1 MKLTNIQCK
10 NAKYSSDGKGN
21 KLSDGGGLFLH
32 IQEKGKYWR
41 MNYRFLGKQKTLAL
55 GVYPRMSLAEAREGR
70 ETAKKLLDAGK
81 DPMETKKLDRL
92 ELQTNY
98 ENNFENLAREWHAH
112 KIHTWKPV
120 HAERILSRLE
130 RDIFPKIGARPIC
143 DVTAPELLD
152 AVRRVEARGNYDLAH
167 RVMQTCGQVFR
178 YAVATGRA
186 DKDITQD
193 LKGAL
198 KPAKS
203 KTLAYLSEEELPVFL
218 KKLNRY
224 EEYRGNTLTKLAFK
238 FLVLTF
244 VRSGEIRGAKWD
256 EINWEK
262 REWRIPAD
270 RMKMKEQHIV
280 PLAPQAIAI
289 LREIHKFTGN
299 GYSGY
304 IFPSQQSFRKMMSEN
319 TFLRVI
325 EVLGYKGRTTGHGF
339 RSTASTILNE
349 NGFRSDV
356 IERQLAHGERNQIR
370 AAYNH
375 AEYLEERREMM
386 NWWADYIS
394 KLTH

>member
-1 MKLTNIQCK
+1 
-10 NAKYSSDGKGN
+10 
-21 KLSDGGGLFLH
+21 
-32 IQEKGKYWR
+32 
-41 MNYRFLGKQKTLAL
+41 
-55 GVYPRMSLAEAREGR
+55 MSLAEAREGR
-70 ETAKKLLDAGK
+70 ETAKKRLDAGQ

-112 KIHTWKPV
+112 KIHTWKPI
-120 HAERILSRLE
+120 HAERILSRLG

-143 DVTAPELLD
+143 DITAPELLD

-186 DKDITQD
+186 EKDITQD

-203 KTLAYLSEEELPVFL
+203 KTLAYLSEGELPTFL
-218 KKLNRY
+218 KKLDRY

-262 REWRIPAD
+262 KEWRIPAD

-289 LREIHKFTGN
+289 LKEIHKFTGD

-304 IFPSQQSFRKMMSEN
+304 QHKCQLEWTPFAFFLNFDSIVIRNNWELFIKGARWQSRM
-319 TFLRVI
+319 
-325 EVLGYKGRTTGHGF
+325 
-339 RSTASTILNE
+339 IL
-349 NGFRSDV
+349 
-356 IERQLAHGERNQIR
+356 LH
-370 AAYNH
+370 
-375 AEYLEERREMM
+375 
-386 NWWADYIS
+386 
-394 KLTH
+394 